1 MKELEKQNLEGE
13 NIFFMK
19 ILPYIQLFKYEQNRL
34 RYLQQHDT
42 DVNRNELYMNIFEND
57 KFNEIKLGDF

>member
-1 MKELEKQNLEGE
+1 MKELKKQNLEGE
-13 NIFFMK
+13 IIFFMK
-19 ILPYIQLFKYEQNRL
+19 ILPYIPWFKYEQNRL

-57 KFNEIKLGDF
+57 KFNEIKLGHF